1 MHKIYRQF
9 LVLVLLLSVSTYAYS
24 SKHTTRDYIR
34 KYKKLAIAE
43 MKKYKIPASITL
55 AQGILES
62 GNGNSTLAQ
71 KANNHFGIKCHDDW
85 KGKTMKWTDDAYN
98 ECFRKY
104 DKVDDS
110 YRDHSKFLYNRDRY
124 SKLFRLKIT
133 DYAGWAKGLQKAGYA
148 TNKQYSTLLI
158 RVIEE
163 NRLYRFDDKKYQR
176 EVLNDN
182 DSTLLIAEDD
192 ITLDPSKYKEKEVQ
206 GIQRKIFTN
215 NNVRFTFVKKG
226 ENFASIAKELNIY
239 TWQLSKYNDLD
250 KNAVIKEGQI
260 LYIQAKKNKAAE
272 KYHIVKNNE
281 TLYSISQLYAIKL
294 SKLCKRN
301 SLSENSSLRSGQ
313 QLRLR

>member
-1 MHKIYRQF
+1 MLKIIRQLLVIVCF
-9 LVLVLLLSVSTYAYS
+9 LSLSANAFS
-24 SKHTTRDYIR
+24 SKYSTNDYIR

-62 GNGNSTLAQ
+62 GNGNSTLAR

-85 KGKTMKWTDDAYN
+85 KGKTMKWTDDAHN

-104 DKVDDS
+104 NKVDDS

-163 NRLYRFDDKKYQR
+163 NRLYRYDDKKYQR
-176 EVLNDN
+176 EVLNEN
-182 DSTLLIAEDD
+182 DSALIIDD
-192 ITLDPSKYKEKEVQ
+192 NKTLDSLNYKGETLP

-215 NNVRFTFVKKG
+215 NNVRFIFAEKG
-226 ENFASIAKELNIY
+226 DDFASIARDLKIY
-239 TWQLSKYNDLD
+239 TWQISKYNDLEKTD
-250 KNAVIKEGQI
+250 KIKSGQI
-260 LYIQAKKNKAAE
+260 IYVQQKKNKATE
-272 KYHIVKNNE
+272 KQHIVKTNE
-281 TLYSISQLYAIKL
+281 TLHSISQLYGIKL

-301 SLSENSSLRSGQ
+301 KLSKNSSLRQGQ
-313 QLRLR
+313 QLKLR